1 MTQNHLFF
9 ETPGPQPLQVVLPQ
23 TQGTKAQY
31 DKTKG
36 TKKVSKR
43 KMYDESLGNIFFF
56 LTESQMNGIGLQM
69 KLKWALRG
77 PCNFH
82 FTIYRTPSVFPFQ
95 VFMKLVLVG
104 NSGKESR

>member
-36 TKKVSKR
+36 TKQVSKR
-43 KMYDESLGNIFFF
+43 KMYDESLGNIFFSDRV
-56 LTESQMNGIGLQM
+56 TDEWNKTTDEAEVGLERPM
-69 KLKWALRG
+69 
-77 PCNFH
+77 
-82 FTIYRTPSVFPFQ
+82 
-95 VFMKLVLVG
+95 
-104 NSGKESR
+104 